1 MNKKLKD
8 QAARN
13 AIENDLNSN
22 FLVEAGA
29 GSGKTYSLVKRFISL
44 VKNGE
49 SEGKIAIITFTR
61 KAAAEL
67 KLRIQIKL
75 ESELNNQKLSSAE
88 SENIKEALS
97 NFSSY
102 YIGTIHAFAARILR
116 ERPIEA
122 AVDPDFKE
130 LSGREEKELNRR
142 SYQLYLNH
150 IRLNQ
155 PEELEKL
162 EEIGIDPHSLKN
174 HFVDLTQYPD
184 VEFQTAAND
193 MPDFDLAVR
202 EINEF
207 IKEAKP
213 FMFEQ
218 EPENG
223 YDKAQQRILKAE
235 NIIKYNKL
243 EDNELKKAEL
253 LSVFDNKT
261 NVTLNRWKDKEQAKI
276 FRDQILVELREEYI
290 EPALKEWNLYRHRII
305 LSFLQQGID
314 HFRSQKLEE
323 GKLSFHDLLHITAE
337 TLKNNPELRKYFKRK
352 YSTIMV
358 DEFQDTDPLQA
369 EIIFYLTAENIEEK
383 SYRKLRPEAGS
394 LFVVGDPKQ
403 SIYRFRRADI
413 NIYNQVKKQI
423 EESGGEVL
431 KLYSNFRTVP
441 ELTEYLSDVFKDIFV
456 NEESLNQDIY
466 APLVSVRDQS
476 SFQLK
481 GIKTLTA
488 AAEYSKKDEIREKD
502 AAQIADFIEAAVEN
516 KFKLSRTEDS
526 KKDEKADYSDFMIIL
541 RYKEGIQQYIKAL
554 KDRGIPVDVTGG
566 STFERSAVELRDLHK
581 ILKLVNQPER
591 AYLVG
596 ALKTIYFA
604 FDDQELFECRKAGAN
619 FELLQDEEIGIE
631 RYDQSL
637 EKLKK
642 YYKWKKEYSAAVV
655 LEKIVEDLGVFPFVF
670 TQELAENRA
679 SSILYFLEAV
689 KAEEAETF
697 FSFKML
703 VTRLEELF
711 EDGIEEELDLEPA
724 ADAVRILNLHRAKG
738 LEAPVVILADPAKS
752 GRHSPQKH
760 ISREE
765 QENRGYYL
773 FKEGYHNILGEPPEW
788 EKYKELEERES
799 EAEEERLLYV
809 AATRAKNM
817 LIVSSSAR
825 KPEKSS
831 WHRILKP
838 EAAELDLDFYRKNLN
853 QKNESS
859 REISITEL
867 ENFRENNQDW
877 AGSLA
882 EKSYQ
887 LKTATDY
894 NKKELYQLLDAENKN
909 GMNLGTAAHKLI
921 EYLIEKIKRKPEEN
935 KIYYKQYID
944 KYLKL
949 IVNKYELKESDQLS
963 LKRMIN
969 DFLKSE
975 LFQELQAAEKAE
987 SELAFY
993 LKLDGFNY
1001 LNGVIDL
1008 ALKLDDQW
1016 TIIDFKTGRP
1026 ENKEDK
1032 LKKEEAYQPQLDV
1045 YSQAWKQI
1053 NGREPART
1061 ELYWLD

>member
-1 MNKKLKD
+1 MNKILED
-8 QAARN
+8 QAARD
-13 AIENDLNSN
+13 AIENDLMSN

-75 ESELNNQKLSSAE
+75 ESELNNQELGSAE
-88 SENIKEALS
+88 AENIKEALS

-122 AVDPDFKE
+122 AVDPDFQE

-142 SYQLYLNH
+142 SYQLYLNQL
-150 IRLNQ
+150 RLNQ
-155 PEELEKL
+155 PEKLEKL
-162 EEIGIDPHSLKN
+162 EEIGIDPHSLKDY
-174 HFVDLTQYPD
+174 FVDLTQYPD
-184 VEFQTAAND
+184 VEFQTASND
-193 MPDFDLAVR
+193 KPDFDLAV
-202 EINEF
+202 NE
-207 IKEAKP
+207 IKELIKKAKI
-213 FMFEQ
+213 FMPDQ
-218 EPENG
+218 EPEKG
-223 YDKAQQRILKAE
+223 YDKAQKRILKAE
-235 NIIKYNKL
+235 NIIKYNNLK
-243 EDNELKKAEL
+243 DNKLKKAEL

-261 NVTLNRWKDKEQAKI
+261 DVTLNRWQDKKQAKI
-276 FRDQILVELREEYI
+276 FRDQILVKLREEYI
-290 EPALKEWNLYRHRII
+290 EPALKDWNLYRHRII

-314 HFRSQKLEE
+314 HFRSQKLAE
-323 GKLSFHDLLHITAE
+323 GKLSFHDLLHITAK
-337 TLKNNPELRKYFKRK
+337 TLKNNPELRKYFKKK

-369 EIIFYLTAENIEEK
+369 EIIFYLTAENIEERI
-383 SYRKLRPEAGS
+383 YQKLRPEAGS

-423 EESGGEVL
+423 KESGGEVL

-456 NEESLNQDIY
+456 NEESLNQEIY

-481 GIKTLTA
+481 GIKTLTVA
-488 AAEYSKKDEIREKD
+488 ADYSKKDEIRAKD
-502 AAQIADFIEAAVEN
+502 AAHIADFIEAVVEN
-516 KFKLSRTEDS
+516 KFKLSRAEAS

-541 RYKEGIQQYIKAL
+541 RYKEGIQEYIKAL

-581 ILKLVNQPER
+581 VLKVVNQPEP

-604 FDDQELFECRKAGAN
+604 FDDQEFFECRKAGAN
-619 FELLQDEEIGIE
+619 FELFKDEELGIK

-642 YYKWKKEYSAAVV
+642 YYHWKKEYSAAVV
-655 LEKIVEDLGVFPFVF
+655 LEKIIEDLGIFPFVF
-670 TQELAENRA
+670 TQELAGNRA

-689 KAEEAETF
+689 KAEEAESY
-697 FSFKML
+697 FSFKL
-703 VTRLEELF
+703 LLSRLEEFF
-711 EDGIEEELDLEPA
+711 EDGIEEELDLEPT

-765 QENRGYYL
+765 QESRGYYL
-773 FKEGYHNILGEPPEW
+773 FKEGYHQTLGQPPEW
-788 EKYKELEERES
+788 EKYQELESLEND
-799 EAEEERLLYV
+799 AEEERLLYV

-817 LIVSSSAR
+817 LLVSSSAK
-825 KPEKSS
+825 KPDKSP

-838 EAAELDLDFYRKNLN
+838 ETAELDLDFYRENLN
-853 QKNESS
+853 QKNEIS
-859 REISITEL
+859 REISIAEL
-867 ENFRENNQDW
+867 ETFKQNNQDW
-877 AGSLA
+877 ADSLA
-882 EKSYQ
+882 ENTYQ

-894 NKKELYQLLDAENKN
+894 NKKELYQHLNAENKN
-909 GMNLGTAAHKLI
+909 GMNFGNAAHKLM
-921 EYLIEKIKRKPEEN
+921 EYLIEEIKRKPEAS
-935 KIYYKQYID
+935 KIYLKKYID
-944 KYLKL
+944 QYLKL
-949 IVNKYELKESDQLS
+949 IVNKYELKEDDQLS
-963 LKRMIN
+963 LQKMIN
-969 DFLKSE
+969 DFLESE
-975 LFQELQAAEKAE
+975 LFQKLQTAEKAE
-987 SELAFY
+987 TELAFY
-993 LKLDGFNY
+993 LKIDESTY
-1001 LNGVIDL
+1001 LNGIIDL
-1008 ALKLDDQW
+1008 AFKLENKW

-1032 LKKEEAYQPQLDV
+1032 LTKEKAYQPQLDV
-1045 YSQAWKQI
+1045 YRRAWKQI
-1053 NGREPART
+1053 QGRKPDET
-1061 ELYWLD
+1061 KLYWLD

>member
-13 AIENDLNSN
+13 AIENNLNSN

-75 ESELNNQKLSSAE
+75 ESELNNQELSSAE

-102 YIGTIHAFAARILR
+102 YIGTIHAFAALILR

-122 AVDPDFKE
+122 AVDPDFQE

-184 VEFQTAAND
+184 VEFQTAVND
-193 MPDFDLAVR
+193 MPDFDLAVK
-202 EINEF
+202 EIKQLIKKAKIF
-207 IKEAKP
+207 IP
-213 FMFEQ
+213 EQ
-218 EPENG
+218 EPEKG
-223 YDKAQQRILKAE
+223 YDKAQKRILKAE
-235 NIIKYNKL
+235 NIIKYNNL

-276 FRDQILVELREEYI
+276 FRDQTLVELREEYI

-305 LSFLQQGID
+305 LSFLQQGIN

-337 TLKNNPELRKYFKRK
+337 TLKNNPELRKYFKKK

-516 KFKLSRTEDS
+516 KFKLSRAEDS
-526 KKDEKADYSDFMIIL
+526 KKDE
-541 RYKEGIQQYIKAL
+541 
-554 KDRGIPVDVTGG
+554 
-566 STFERSAVELRDLHK
+566 
-581 ILKLVNQPER
+581 N
-591 AYLVG
+591 
-596 ALKTIYFA
+596 
-604 FDDQELFECRKAGAN
+604 C
-619 FELLQDEEIGIE
+619 
-631 RYDQSL
+631 
-637 EKLKK
+637 
-642 YYKWKKEYSAAVV
+642 
-655 LEKIVEDLGVFPFVF
+655 
-670 TQELAENRA
+670 
-679 SSILYFLEAV
+679 
-689 KAEEAETF
+689 
-697 FSFKML
+697 
-703 VTRLEELF
+703 
-711 EDGIEEELDLEPA
+711 
-724 ADAVRILNLHRAKG
+724 
-738 LEAPVVILADPAKS
+738 
-752 GRHSPQKH
+752 
-760 ISREE
+760 
-765 QENRGYYL
+765 
-773 FKEGYHNILGEPPEW
+773 
-788 EKYKELEERES
+788 
-799 EAEEERLLYV
+799 LLY
-809 AATRAKNM
+809 TSPSPR
-817 LIVSSSAR
+817 
-825 KPEKSS
+825 
-831 WHRILKP
+831 
-838 EAAELDLDFYRKNLN
+838 D
-853 QKNESS
+853 
-859 REISITEL
+859 
-867 ENFRENNQDW
+867 
-877 AGSLA
+877 
-882 EKSYQ
+882 
-887 LKTATDY
+887 
-894 NKKELYQLLDAENKN
+894 
-909 GMNLGTAAHKLI
+909 
-921 EYLIEKIKRKPEEN
+921 
-935 KIYYKQYID
+935 
-944 KYLKL
+944 
-949 IVNKYELKESDQLS
+949 
-963 LKRMIN
+963 
-969 DFLKSE
+969 
-975 LFQELQAAEKAE
+975 
-987 SELAFY
+987 
-993 LKLDGFNY
+993 
-1001 LNGVIDL
+1001 
-1008 ALKLDDQW
+1008 
-1016 TIIDFKTGRP
+1016 
-1026 ENKEDK
+1026 
-1032 LKKEEAYQPQLDV
+1032 
-1045 YSQAWKQI
+1045 
-1053 NGREPART
+1053 
-1061 ELYWLD
+1061 